1 MANAWYPKHKEAL
14 LQATANS
21 AMNGSGTTGVYAAL
35 YDVGAGGAYDS
46 ADEFYSSV
54 VAGEVGT
61 PVEIGA
67 TKSYTNGVFDGAD
80 VTFSAVTGAQCE
92 ALIIF
97 VKNAGANTTWRVV
110 AYLDTN
116 VTGLPVTP
124 NGGDITVSWNASGII
139 GL

>member
-46 ADEFYSSV
+46 ADEFFSSV
-54 VAGEVGT
+54 VAGQVGT
-61 PVEIGA
+61 EMEIGA

-80 VTFSAVTGAQCE
+80 VTFTSVSGATCE

-97 VKNAGANTTWRVV
+97 VKNAGANTTWRLV

-124 NGGDITVSWNASGII
+124 NGGNIAVAWNGSGII

>member
-14 LQATANS
+14 IQAS
-21 AMNGSGTTGVYAAL
+21 ASSALNGSGTTGVYAVL

-46 ADEFYSSV
+46 ADSFYSDIS
-54 VAGEVGT
+54 AGIVGSEQ
-61 PVEIGA
+61 EIGA

-80 VTFSAVTGAQCE
+80 VTFTSVSGASCE
-92 ALIIF
+92 ALILF
-97 VKNAGANTTWRVV
+97 VKNAGANTTWRLV
-110 AYLDTN
+110 AYIDTS

-124 NGGDITVSWNASGII
+124 NGGNISVTWNGSGIV